1 MEEITSFL
9 SENSVFNVDSL
20 IKFVY
25 SKMKNK
31 SYHHRI
37 HYRNYDENLIQLYTE
52 SSQEHTKWPI
62 FNACRSIVI
71 DKLQNKII
79 SYSHPN
85 IEYLEY
91 EVAKQYLQE
100 SANQKFTESHEGTL
114 ISIFHHNNKWYYG
127 TRRQLDMYMTNN
139 ISYGKKSE
147 LSHGEMFEDALSK
160 LEITID
166 EFESSL
172 TIGNFGSLD
181 AGPAAMRYTEA
192 RLASAAM
199 AMVAEADEDTVDF
212 GANYDGQ
219 LSEPLVLP
227 AAYPNLLVNG
237 GSGIAVG
244 MATNMAPHNLGEVI
258 AATKFLIE
266 NPAATVKQL
275 MNYVPGPDFPTGGEI
290 VGLEG
295 VREAYATGKGSFKV
309 RASVEIEKVTSRKM
323 GIVIKELPFTI
334 GPEKVVERIAAL
346 VKNKKIQ
353 GISDIIDL
361 TDGQTGTN
369 VVIEIKNGFEPE
381 AVLEQ
386 LYALTPMEDAFS
398 INAVALVKGK
408 PQTLGL
414 KELLKVFIEH
424 RIEVVR
430 RRSEF
435 RKAKAQS
442 RLTLVDGLLKAIIDI
457 DKVIKII
464 RASDDAAQAKDK
476 LIKDFKLNDE
486 QATYI
491 LDMPL
496 RRLTKMSKLEL
507 ETEQKQLKETIAELT
522 KLLKS
527 EDAIK
532 AQVSAELTAISKSF
546 ATPRKTRIGAA

>member
-1 MEEITSFL
+1 MATAKTPAKSAAKGKRVIGPKPGEFPGKIVDIDVSTEMSESFL
-9 SENSVFNVDSL
+9 EYAYSV
-20 IKFVY
+20 IY
-25 SKMKNK
+25 SRALPDARDGLKPVHRRILHQMADMGLRPERGHVK
-31 SYHHRI
+31 SARVVG
-37 HYRNYDENLIQLYTE
+37 E
-52 SSQEHTKWPI
+52 
-62 FNACRSIVI
+62 VMG
-71 DKLQNKII
+71 KL
-79 SYSHPN
+79 HP
-85 IEYLEY
+85 
-91 EVAKQYLQE
+91 
-100 SANQKFTESHEGTL
+100 
-114 ISIFHHNNKWYYG
+114 
-127 TRRQLDMYMTNN
+127 
-139 ISYGKKSE
+139 
-147 LSHGEMFEDALSK
+147 HGDGAIYDALVRMAQSFSMG
-160 LEITID
+160 LPLID
-166 EFESSL
+166 GH
-172 TIGNFGSLD
+172 GNFGSLD

-192 RLASAAM
+192 RLATAAM

-212 GANYDGQ
+212 GPNYDGQ
-219 LSEPLVLP
+219 ILEPLVLP

-258 AATKFLIE
+258 AATKHLID
-266 NPAATVKQL
+266 NPKATINQL
-275 MNYVPGPDFPTGGEI
+275 MKFVPGPDFPTGGEL

-309 RASVEIEKVTSRKM
+309 RATVEINKVTSRKM

-334 GPEKVVERIAAL
+334 GPEKVVERIADL
-346 VKNKKIQ
+346 VKAKKIQ

-361 TDGQTGTN
+361 SDGQTGTN
-369 VVIEIKNGFEPE
+369 VVIELKNGFEPE
-381 AVLEQ
+381 NVLEQ
-386 LYALTPMEDAFS
+386 LFKLTPMEDAFS

-414 KELLKVFIEH
+414 KELLQVFIEH

-435 RKAKAQS
+435 RKAKAQA

-464 RASDDAAQAKDK
+464 RSSDDASTAKES
-476 LIKDFKLNDE
+476 LIKGFKLNDE

-507 ETEQKQLKETIAELT
+507 ESEQKELAKTIAALVA
-522 KLLKS
+522 LLKS
-527 EDAIK
+527 EENIK
-532 AQVSAELTAISKSF
+532 KQVSDELTAVGKSF
-546 ATPRKTRIGAA
+546 AIPRRTRIGKA

>member
-1 MEEITSFL
+1 MG
-9 SENSVFNVDSL
+9 
-20 IKFVY
+20 
-25 SKMKNK
+25 
-31 SYHHRI
+31 
-37 HYRNYDENLIQLYTE
+37 
-52 SSQEHTKWPI
+52 
-62 FNACRSIVI
+62 
-71 DKLQNKII
+71 KL
-79 SYSHPN
+79 HP
-85 IEYLEY
+85 
-91 EVAKQYLQE
+91 
-100 SANQKFTESHEGTL
+100 
-114 ISIFHHNNKWYYG
+114 
-127 TRRQLDMYMTNN
+127 
-139 ISYGKKSE
+139 
-147 LSHGEMFEDALSK
+147 HGDGAIYDALVRMAQSFSMR
-160 LEITID
+160 LPLID
-166 EFESSL
+166 GH
-172 TIGNFGSLD
+172 GNFGSLD

-199 AMVAEADEDTVDF
+199 AMVAEADENTVDF
-212 GANYDGQ
+212 GPNYDGQ
-219 LSEPLVLP
+219 LAEPLVLP

-266 NPAATVKQL
+266 NPSATVKQL
-275 MNYVPGPDFPTGGEI
+275 MKFVPGPDFPTGGEL
-290 VGLEG
+290 VGLDG

-309 RASVEIEKVTSRKM
+309 RASVEIEKVSTRKM

-346 VKNKKIQ
+346 VKAKKIA

-435 RKAKAQS
+435 RKSKAEG

-464 RASDDAAQAKDK
+464 RGSDDAAAAKEK
-476 LIKDFKLNDE
+476 LMKDFKLNDE
-486 QATYI
+486 QTTYI

-507 ETEQKQLKETIAELT
+507 ETEQKELKSTIAELT

-532 AQVSAELTAISKSF
+532 AQVSDELTAVGKSF
-546 ATPRKTRIGAA
+546 ATARKTRIGAA

>member
-1 MEEITSFL
+1 MAQSFSMRL
-9 SENSVFNVDSL
+9 PL
-20 IKFVY
+20 IDG
-25 SKMKNK
+25 
-31 SYHHRI
+31 H
-37 HYRNYDENLIQLYTE
+37 
-52 SSQEHTKWPI
+52 
-62 FNACRSIVI
+62 
-71 DKLQNKII
+71 
-79 SYSHPN
+79 
-85 IEYLEY
+85 
-91 EVAKQYLQE
+91 
-100 SANQKFTESHEGTL
+100 
-114 ISIFHHNNKWYYG
+114 
-127 TRRQLDMYMTNN
+127 
-139 ISYGKKSE
+139 
-147 LSHGEMFEDALSK
+147 
-160 LEITID
+160 
-166 EFESSL
+166 
-172 TIGNFGSLD
+172 GNFGSLD

-212 GANYDGQ
+212 GPNYDGQ

-266 NPAATVKQL
+266 NPTATIKQL
-275 MNYVPGPDFPTGGEI
+275 MKFVPGPDFPTGGEI

-346 VKNKKIQ
+346 VKSKKIA

-386 LYALTPMEDAFS
+386 LYSLTPMEDAFS

-430 RRSEF
+430 RRSEY
-435 RKAKAQS
+435 RKAKAEG

-464 RASDDAAQAKDK
+464 RASDDAASAKEK
-476 LIKDFKLNDE
+476 LMKDFKLNDE
-486 QATYI
+486 QTTYI

-507 ETEQKQLKETIAELT
+507 ETEQKELKATIAALAT
-522 KLLKS
+522 LLKS
-527 EDAIK
+527 EENIK
-532 AQVSAELTAISKSF
+532 AQVATELTAVGKSF
-546 ATPRKTRIGAA
+546 ATPRRTRIGAA

>member
-1 MEEITSFL
+1 MAQSFSMRL
-9 SENSVFNVDSL
+9 PL
-20 IKFVY
+20 IDG
-25 SKMKNK
+25 
-31 SYHHRI
+31 H
-37 HYRNYDENLIQLYTE
+37 
-52 SSQEHTKWPI
+52 
-62 FNACRSIVI
+62 
-71 DKLQNKII
+71 
-79 SYSHPN
+79 
-85 IEYLEY
+85 
-91 EVAKQYLQE
+91 
-100 SANQKFTESHEGTL
+100 
-114 ISIFHHNNKWYYG
+114 
-127 TRRQLDMYMTNN
+127 
-139 ISYGKKSE
+139 
-147 LSHGEMFEDALSK
+147 
-160 LEITID
+160 
-166 EFESSL
+166 
-172 TIGNFGSLD
+172 GNFGSLD

-199 AMVAEADEDTVDF
+199 AMVAEADENTVDF
-212 GANYDGQ
+212 GPNYDGQ

-266 NPAATVKQL
+266 NPSATVKQL
-275 MNYVPGPDFPTGGEI
+275 MKFVPGPDFPTGGEL
-290 VGLEG
+290 VGLDG

-309 RASVEIEKVTSRKM
+309 RASVEIEKVSSRKM

-346 VKNKKIQ
+346 VKAKKIA

-414 KELLKVFIEH
+414 KELLKVFVEH

-435 RKAKAQS
+435 RKAKAEG

-464 RASDDAAQAKDK
+464 RGSDDAAAAKEK
-476 LIKDFKLNDE
+476 LMKDFKLNDE
-486 QATYI
+486 QTTYI

-507 ETEQKQLKETIAELT
+507 ETEQKELKATIAELT

-532 AQVSAELTAISKSF
+532 AQVSDELTAVGKSY
-546 ATPRKTRIGAA
+546 ATARKTRIGAA